1 MKKVVNILITLT
13 VLWSIS
19 AITVFARTPGNSRP
33 AGTNPDPSETQ
44 MTNEV
49 HDGTVVRFFRKFAF
63 GSGSSELHDLPM
75 YVNVKDNKDGK
86 IYESLQ
92 LKGSLAEGEQIKFY
106 LKGEKVMV
114 IEDNRSVVDEPQE
127 IYTGTV
133 IRFFRKF
140 TFGSGSS
147 ELNDLPMMVNVKDS
161 RNGTVYESMPLKN
174 FLKEGAVVKYY
185 IKGDKIVIV
194 EN

>member
-19 AITVFARTPGNSRP
+19 AITVFAGPSGNT
-33 AGTNPDPSETQ
+33 TNPDPSETQ

-49 HDGTVVRFFRKFAF
+49 HDGTVIRFFRKFAF

-114 IEDNRSVVDEPQE
+114 IEDNKSVLDKPEE

-174 FLKEGAVVKYY
+174 FLKEGDVVKYY

>member
-1 MKKVVNILITLT
+1 
-13 VLWSIS
+13 
-19 AITVFARTPGNSRP
+19 
-33 AGTNPDPSETQ
+33 
-44 MTNEV
+44 
-49 HDGTVVRFFRKFAF
+49 
-63 GSGSSELHDLPM
+63 
-75 YVNVKDNKDGK
+75 
-86 IYESLQ
+86 
-92 LKGSLAEGEQIKFY
+92 
-106 LKGEKVMV
+106 MV
-114 IEDNRSVVDEPQE
+114 IEDNKSVLDKPEE

-147 ELNDLPMMVNVKDS
+147 ELNDLPMLVNVKDS

-174 FLKEGAVVKYY
+174 FLKEGDVVKYY